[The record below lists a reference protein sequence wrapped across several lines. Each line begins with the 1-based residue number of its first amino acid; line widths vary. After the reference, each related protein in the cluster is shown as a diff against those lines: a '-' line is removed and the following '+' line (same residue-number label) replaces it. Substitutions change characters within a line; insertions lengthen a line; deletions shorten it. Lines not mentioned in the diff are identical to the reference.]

1 MTLLFVMLIK
11 LIYARSN
18 KGNIHKQV
26 SQDINYMN
34 KRKTFQ
40 INIICI
46 YNSTMICNIH
56 DYIKG
61 RSWWLLCKIYSSY
74 FSRIRLSC
82 IENKTRLELQRRCK
96 LTTVNVQRIME
107 FLLFTFHQQ
116 LYDITFKCV
125 NMCAVIKIPSQ
136 SHYAPSIHCLLQK
149 TCILDGRKRNLHTLR
164 GVLKRMRFIDD
175 SQSVEKY

>member
-18 KGNIHKQV
+18 KGNIHKKV

-107 FLLFTFHQQ
+107 FLLFTFPNLHSTSSFMTSH
-116 LYDITFKCV
+116 LSASICVPSSKSPHNPITPQ
-125 NMCAVIKIPSQ
+125 A
-136 SHYAPSIHCLLQK
+136 SIVC
-149 TCILDGRKRNLHTLR
+149 CRKRVFWMGENEICTHL
-164 GVLKRMRFIDD
+164 GVFSR
-175 SQSVEKY
+175 E

>member
-1 MTLLFVMLIK
+1 
-11 LIYARSN
+11 
-18 KGNIHKQV
+18 
-26 SQDINYMN
+26 MN

-40 INIICI
+40 INTICI
-46 YNSTMICNIH
+46 HNSTMKCNIL

-61 RSWWLLCKIYSSY
+61 RLWQLLCKIYSSY
-74 FSRIRLSC
+74 YSRIRLSC
-82 IENKTRLELQRRCK
+82 IENMTRLELQRRCK

-107 FLLFTFHQQ
+107 FLLFTFPNNLHSTSSFMTSH
-116 LYDITFKCV
+116 LSASICVPSSKSPHNPITPQ
-125 NMCAVIKIPSQ
+125 A
-136 SHYAPSIHCLLQK
+136 SIVLLQK

>member
-1 MTLLFVMLIK
+1 MTLLFVMLFK

-18 KGNIHKQV
+18 KGNIHKKV

-107 FLLFTFHQQ
+107 FLLFTFPNLHSTSSFMTSH
-116 LYDITFKCV
+116 LSASICVPSSKSPYNPITPQ
-125 NMCAVIKIPSQ
+125 A
-136 SHYAPSIHCLLQK
+136 SIVC
-149 TCILDGRKRNLHTLR
+149 CRKRVFWMGENEICTHL
-164 GVLKRMRFIDD
+164 GVFSR
-175 SQSVEKY
+175 E